1 MHGNGAMTD
10 FVRPTVIFWLL
21 LTVIAIQQ
29 ISTAIFDPSVSLGE
43 AIAIALTI
51 LIAAV
56 SGGLMLGKWCRSI
69 WPFKMEF
76 SDQPYDI
83 PRQAERF
90 LRTRLESYTDRRK
103 ITLKL
108 QTRRATDISDIDVRF
123 ITKLMFFF
131 GPAQDVNRDIV
142 RITGVTLP
150 DWEKEAD
157 VERDYTGPNTV
168 QTRQAGLGG
177 MQAYVRKRKRWV
189 IGDPLWIELEIVVNK
204 PWRGYLSFRSQTDR
218 RPTTRRPVKFR
229 ERR

>member
-1 MHGNGAMTD
+1 MTD

-43 AIAIALTI
+43 TIAIALTI

-56 SGGLMLGKWCRSI
+56 SGGLMLGKWFRSI

-90 LRTRLESYTDRRK
+90 LRTRLESYTDKRK

-108 QTRRATDISDIDVRF
+108 QTRRATDISEIDVRF
-123 ITKLMFFF
+123 VTKSMFFF
-131 GPAQDVNRDIV
+131 GPAQDVNPDIV

-150 DWEKEAD
+150 DWDKTAD
-157 VERDYTGPNTV
+157 FDRTYTTGANTV
-168 QTRQAGLGG
+168 YTQQAGLGG
-177 MQAYVRKRKRWV
+177 MQAFVRKRKRWV
-189 IGDPLWIELEIVVNK
+189 IGDPLWVELEIVVNK

-218 RPTTRRPVKFR
+218 RPTTRRRVKFR